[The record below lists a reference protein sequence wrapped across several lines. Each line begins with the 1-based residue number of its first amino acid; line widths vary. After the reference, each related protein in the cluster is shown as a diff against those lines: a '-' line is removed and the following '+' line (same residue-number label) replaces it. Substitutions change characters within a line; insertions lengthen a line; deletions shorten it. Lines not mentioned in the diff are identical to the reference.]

1 MKKYGAIFSHCIL
14 RKQQKIKV
22 SDKFLDESRILL
34 KNYFVKQKKNDRLA
48 PTIIQIYFLFGGL
61 AEKPLPLVQFE

>member
-34 KNYFVKQKKNDRLA
+34 CKKKNDRLA

-61 AEKPLPLVQFE
+61 AKKPLPLVQFE